1 MDCTNGSEIKALF
14 KGTKKTKI
22 FRRFLESAGRPS
34 THPTP
39 IYEDNDATIAQ
50 ILKDRLT
57 PRIKHLDIPMT
68 ILHEDHRRGVY
79 VAAYCP
85 TDLNISDVNIKPHG
99 GVTLQKKIM
108 WTTGYR
114 YYPPAGSEHYKL
126 LELDKYKIGCHRGS
140 FRKDLVY
147 KAKTTTPTK
156 EK

>member
-1 MDCTNGSEIKALF
+1 MDCTNSTEIKSLF

-22 FRRFLESAGRPS
+22 FRRFMESMGRPL
-34 THPTP
+34 THPSPT
-39 IYEDNDATIAQ
+39 YEDNNATISQ

-68 ILHEDHRRGVY
+68 ILHEDHQREIC

-85 TDLNISDVNIKPHG
+85 TDLNISDVNTKPHG
-99 GVTLQKKIM
+99 GVTLQKKIL
-108 WTTGYR
+108 WTTGLR

-126 LELDKYKIGCHRGS
+126 LQLGDYKIGCHRGS
-140 FRKDLVY
+140 FGKDLVY
-147 KAKTTTPTK
+147 KANTPIK